1 MRKSFLRIVLPA
13 LLISQLL
20 MAQQNTRTI
29 FLVRHAEK
37 VSAAPDAL
45 LSPAGEKRA
54 ECLARTL
61 KDSGIAQIYVSQVKR
76 TQQTAAPLAKALKIT
91 PTVSEARD
99 TTTLARNLL
108 YGKGNILVVGHSDTL
123 PVLLAQLQGG
133 KTVERIGDNDYDKL
147 FIVTV
152 NEGAGSAPA
161 MLHYCEASPTTAPG
175 MRPSAKKST
184 TPQKKQ

>member
-61 KDSGIAQIYVSQVKR
+61 KDSGIAQIYDSEVKR
-76 TQQTAAPLAKALKIT
+76 TQQTAATLGTAVAIT
-91 PTVSEARD
+91 PTDAEAR
-99 TTTLARNLL
+99 
-108 YGKGNILVVGHSDTL
+108 Y
-123 PVLLAQLQGG
+123 
-133 KTVERIGDNDYDKL
+133 
-147 FIVTV
+147 
-152 NEGAGSAPA
+152 
-161 MLHYCEASPTTAPG
+161 
-175 MRPSAKKST
+175 
-184 TPQKKQ
+184 